1 LSSVDPIEAMFT
13 RILGSAG
20 NLALRLDPLS
30 AARLEALDGRTLR
43 FEIATPGRT
52 EPRILTLSVN
62 DGQIQWLARST
73 DQPNVIVSGSLPA
86 IAGLLANPEATTD
99 VFIDGDESI
108 LTEFGDLLKR
118 FEPDLAG
125 PVSELVGTELADDL
139 IGMAEAGIAF
149 LRSAS
154 ESVTRAAAES
164 ARDSYLGG
172 EELDAMLNELDALR
186 LRTDRLAARV
196 GLLESARASE

>member
-1 LSSVDPIEAMFT
+1 MSSVDPIEALFT

-20 NLALRLDPLS
+20 NLALKLDPLS
-30 AARLEALDGRTLR
+30 AARLQALDGRTLR

-52 EPRILTLSVN
+52 GPRILTLSVS
-62 DGQIQWLARST
+62 DGQIQWHARST
-73 DQPNVIVSGSLPA
+73 DQPNVIVAGSLPS

-99 VFIDGDESI
+99 VRIDGDESI
-108 LTEFGDLLKR
+108 LSEFGDLLKR

-125 PVSELVGTELADDL
+125 PMSGLVGTELADGL

-149 LRSAS
+149 LKSAS

-164 ARDSYLGG
+164 ARDNYVSN
-172 EELDAMLNELDALR
+172 ETLDAMLDDLDILR

-196 GLLESARASE
+196 GLLEAARAPE